1 MVNGF
6 IDRANRRSMA
16 LMACE
21 SVFITGAVTLS
32 AYVLVGDH
40 GRPILNSTALLWR
53 SLLIAFVCQLCLYY
67 ADVYEFGIT
76 TDRRELDHSGGA
88 VLPVSTARHRPWR
101 RVHGG
106 APGRGAR
113 DWLATRL
120 RLDGE
125 EPRTT
130 QTVPHHRDELHGA
143 QLRARIR
150 GPRRAGS

>member
-1 MVNGF
+1 
-6 IDRANRRSMA
+6 MA

-76 TDRRELDHSGGA
+76 TDRREL
-88 VLPVSTARHRPWR
+88 L
-101 RVHGG
+101 
-106 APGRGAR
+106 
-113 DWLATRL
+113 
-120 RLDGE
+120 
-125 EPRTT
+125 
-130 QTVPHHRDELHGA
+130 
-143 QLRARIR
+143 ARILKAL
-150 GPRRAGS
+150 GGSLIILAAL